1 MEEEKLKVPV
11 YADTHSQASGRSQA
25 RKKLHVA
32 QTRLD
37 VSKSPNRR
45 TCKFTPQY
53 AADFN
58 RAIKEIILYI
68 RGVSMEYEPPK

>member
-32 QTRLD
+32 Q
-37 VSKSPNRR
+37 NAHRR
-45 TCKFTPQY
+45 AEESQPTPLQVY
-53 AADFN
+53 AAGCRRFQPCN
-58 RAIKEIILYI
+58 QRNNLIY
-68 RGVSMEYEPPK
+68 